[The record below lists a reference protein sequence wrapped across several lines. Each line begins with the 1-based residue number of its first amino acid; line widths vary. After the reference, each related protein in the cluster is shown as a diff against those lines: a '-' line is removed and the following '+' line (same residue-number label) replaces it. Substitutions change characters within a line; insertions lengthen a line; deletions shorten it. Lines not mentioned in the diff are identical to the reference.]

1 MTLPYIGEVVFW
13 HWWALG
19 FLFLVIEMTLP
30 GFFFLFT
37 GIASAVVGAVLLAAP
52 GLDWKLQ
59 MLLFA
64 VVSVGSIT
72 GWRIYVKK
80 NPHETDEPAL
90 NQRGAQYIG
99 RIFVLEAGMSLG
111 RGKIQ
116 VDDTI
121 WRAENEAGKD
131 FPAGTR
137 VKVIGIEGTTLKVE
151 PA

>member
-19 FLFLVIEMTLP
+19 CLFLVIEMTLP

-37 GIASAVVGAVLLAAP
+37 GVAAAVVGAILLAAP
-52 GLDWKLQ
+52 GLDWKFQL
-59 MLLFA
+59 LLFA
-64 VVSVGSIT
+64 VISVASIT

-90 NQRGAQYIG
+90 NQRGVQYIG
-99 RIFVLEAGMSLG
+99 RVFVLKADMSLG

-121 WRAENEAGKD
+121 WRAENEAGED

-137 VKVIGIEGTTLKVE
+137 VKVVDIEGTTLKVE

>member
-30 GFFFLFT
+30 GFVFLFI
-37 GIASAVVGAVLLAAP
+37 GVAAGAVGAILLAAP
-52 GLDWKLQ
+52 GLDWKFQL
-59 MLLFA
+59 LLFA
-64 VVSVGSIT
+64 VISVASIT

-90 NQRGAQYIG
+90 NQRGVQYIG
-99 RIFVLEAGMSLG
+99 RVFVLEADMSLG

-116 VDDTI
+116 VDDTT
-121 WRAENEAGKD
+121 WRAECEAGED
-131 FPAGTR
+131 VPAGSR

-151 PA
+151 LA

>member
-99 RIFVLEAGMSLG
+99 RVFVLEADMSLG

-137 VKVIGIEGTTLKVE
+137 VKVTGIEGTTLKVE